1 MQKTGPSIHSAHPAE
16 TLREFLAT
24 QGSDKETE
32 EQESPQLRIAWQYR
46 RYIQRQQLQQQSG
59 LSSLQEDLAMPGM
72 PSLQSASLG
81 RLTSAPA
88 KGEGKVV
95 KVDSAV
101 STHKSWP
108 HSESIVWSYLG
119 RRLEVS

>member
-1 MQKTGPSIHSAHPAE
+1 MQEAGPSVYSADPAE
-16 TLREFLAT
+16 TLRDFLAT
-24 QGSDKETE
+24 QESDKEAE

-72 PSLQSASLG
+72 PSLQSANLE

-88 KGEGKVV
+88 KGEQQAYPKSS
-95 KVDSAV
+95 SAI
-101 STHKSWP
+101 SKQEYWP
-108 HSESIVWSYLG
+108 YLG
-119 RRLEVS
+119 DRA